1 MTRKF
6 NFLCTLSLLI
16 LFSTLAVAQP
26 DANPTSEEGV
36 MQQTEETKGK
46 YPERPNDMWELGLN
60 VGHTILGGDVFPNF
74 PSGFGAGF
82 HVRRALGYTLS
93 LRGGYTFHRMSG
105 SDFYT
110 SQQTLTRNRAITEL
124 GYSSFLENYQTTLQ
138 DINLELLVNLN
149 NLKFHKSTSKWGWY
163 AGAGLSY
170 HFYNVKH
177 DALDKNNNNQ
187 KYDYTELNAAIA
199 ARNDVSREDMTI
211 VNRILDGEYETAQS
225 TAKNFEIPQSAGLSI
240 VTGVSYKI
248 NEKINVS
255 FDNKIIFSLQDNLD
269 GVKTTLSNSNN
280 DLFMYN
286 NLRLNF
292 NLGDA
297 KKQSEPLYWLNP
309 LDGPYDM
316 IANNTQRLDNLGNLL
331 ADQDGDG
338 VPDKLDKEANTPA
351 GAIVNTKGETLD
363 SDGDG
368 VADYLDKQPFSE
380 PGKTVDANGVYTPT
394 NPGYVTKQEVEKM
407 AKNNDWKN
415 KPVSVNTN
423 IPAASASSWFLPMI
437 HFDNNSAAIKPTY
450 YAQLH
455 HVATVMQ
462 KNPSITVVVQGHAS
476 ATSSVQ
482 HNLGL
487 SQRRAENAAKF
498 LSENYGIS
506 SSRLVIKY
514 DGEAVPLKGANPSNY
529 MNRRVEFSVQ

>member
-6 NFLCTLSLLI
+6 NFLCTLSLLM

-36 MQQTEETKGK
+36 MQQTEVTKGK

-60 VGHTILGGDVFPNF
+60 VGHAIMGADVFPNL
-74 PSGFGAGF
+74 PGGFGAGF

-105 SDFYT
+105 VDFYQSET
-110 SQQTLTRNRAITEL
+110 SNLRSRTINQL
-124 GYSSFLENYQTTLQ
+124 GYPSFVENHQTTLH

-149 NLKFHKSTSKWGWY
+149 NLKFHKSTSKWGFY
-163 AGAGLSY
+163 AGTGLSY
-170 HFYNVKH
+170 HLYNVKY
-177 DALDKNNNNQ
+177 DAKDANGNN
-187 KYDYTELNAAIA
+187 YDFTQLTNAIA
-199 ARNDVSREDMTI
+199 ARGDVSRDDLSI
-211 VNRILDGEYETAQS
+211 VKGILDGNYETEQL
-225 TAKNFEIPQSAGLSI
+225 TEKNFEYQQAPGVSL
-240 VTGVSYKI
+240 VTGISYRV
-248 NEKINVS
+248 NEKINLS
-255 FDNKIIFSLQDNLD
+255 LDNKLVFSFQDNLD
-269 GVKTTLSNSNN
+269 GIRDAGKN
-280 DLFMYN
+280 DAFLYN
-286 NLRLNF
+286 NIRLNF

-351 GAIVNTKGETLD
+351 GAIVNTRGETLD

-368 VADYLDKQPFSE
+368 VADYLDKQPFTE
-380 PGKTVDANGVYTPT
+380 PGKTVDASGVYTAPT
-394 NPGYVTKQEVEKM
+394 PNYVTKADVQKM
-407 AKNNDWKN
+407 ADENDWKN
-415 KPVSVNTN
+415 KPVDNSSNTTT
-423 IPAASASSWFLPMI
+423 AASSWFLPMI
-437 HFDNNSAAIKPTY
+437 HFDNGSSTIKPAY

-462 KNPSITVVVQGHAS
+462 KNPSLTVVVEGHAS
-476 ATSSVQ
+476 TTSSVQ
-482 HNLGL
+482 TNLNL
-487 SQRRAENAAKF
+487 SKKRAENAAKF

-506 SSRLVIKY
+506 SSRLIIKY
-514 DGEAVPLKGANPSNY
+514 EGETNPLKGSQGSNH
-529 MNRRVEFSVQ
+529 MNRRVEFKVQ